1 MTSNTLN
8 STAIAIFVKTP
19 GLSPVKTRLGAT
31 IGTAAAEQF
40 YKLCTKA
47 IRETLETA
55 SKTMDIVPFW
65 AVGEEAGLCHPLW
78 QGFEAIYTGE
88 GGLGERQHHIYQ
100 TLLSKYQRVILIG
113 ADSPQLSSR
122 HLNNAIEALDN
133 HSLDNHSLDNHSL
146 DNNSFA
152 LGPAVDGGY
161 YLLAG
166 RAPIAK
172 DIWTNVTYSAA
183 DTAEQLLAQ
192 LPCTT
197 AILEPITDVD
207 TIDDLARV
215 ECELRA
221 EKSSNKKQKDVLNYI
236 VREIN
241 QNLL

>member
-1 MTSNTLN
+1 MTSEILN
-8 STAIAIFVKTP
+8 VTAIAVFVKTP
-19 GLSPVKTRLGAT
+19 GLSPVNTRLAAS

-40 YKLCTKA
+40 YKLCTMA

-55 SKTMDIVPFW
+55 SKTMDIAPFW

-100 TLLSKYQRVILIG
+100 TLLAKYQRVILIG

-122 HLNNAIEALDN
+122 HLNNAIEALE
-133 HSLDNHSLDNHSL
+133 NHSL

-166 RAPIAK
+166 RAPIAR
-172 DIWTNVTYSAA
+172 DIWTNVKYSAA
-183 DTAEQLLAQ
+183 DTAEQLLSQ
-192 LPCTT
+192 LPSKT
-197 AILEPITDVD
+197 ALIEPITDVD

-215 ECELRA
+215 ESELRV
-221 EKSSNKKQKDVLNYI
+221 EKAINKNQKILLEYI
-236 VREIN
+236 VREFK
-241 QNLL
+241 